1 MKENKLQGKH
11 LFQWF
16 SEHHD
21 LPSQVVEM
29 ARALTKDEYQ
39 QRDLIA
45 KVWVMLG
52 EEESYMTHEYYLAK
66 AYATIRD
73 RYERYY
79 HNPFKFKKVVSLSP
93 EIQKTRKVFKK
104 FNNLDK

>member
-1 MKENKLQGKH
+1 MQGKH

-21 LPSQVVEM
+21 LPNKIVE
-29 ARALTKDEYQ
+29 LINSITKDENQ
-39 QRDLIA
+39 RRDLLA

-52 EEESYMTHEYYLAK
+52 EEESDKTHDYYWKK
-66 AYATIRD
+66 AYALIRD

-79 HNPFKFKKVVSLSP
+79 MPKPKGKPANDPAIRRFRRKFKN
-93 EIQKTRKVFKK
+93 F
-104 FNNLDK
+104 

>member
-1 MKENKLQGKH
+1 MQGKH

-16 SEHHD
+16 REHHD

-29 ARALTKDEYQ
+29 AKALTKDEFQ

-52 EEESYMTHEYYLAK
+52 EEESYMTHEYYLSR
-66 AYATIRD
+66 AYATMRD

-79 HNPFKFKKVVSLSP
+79 MEIPKRNRANDAGIQRFNYIFK
-93 EIQKTRKVFKK
+93 
-104 FNNLDK
+104 NL

>member
-1 MKENKLQGKH
+1 MQGKH

-21 LPSQVVEM
+21 LPNKIVE
-29 ARALTKDEYQ
+29 LINSVTKDENQ
-39 QRDLIA
+39 RRDLLA

-52 EEESYMTHEYYLAK
+52 EEEPDKIYEYYLGK
-66 AYATIRD
+66 AYALIRD

-79 HNPFKFKKVVSLSP
+79 MPKPKRWASDDAGIQRLNTNFDKF
-93 EIQKTRKVFKK
+93 
-104 FNNLDK
+104 